1 MTDFLIRL
9 EIKSHPRFLA
19 LVRLIGYEVAKMAE
33 FRQDE
38 AKDFRLALDE
48 ACTNVIK
55 HSYHYDYTKPI
66 IINFYLYN
74 DRLETLIQDF
84 GEKVDPS
91 QIRSRPIDDIRPSG
105 LGVYIM
111 KKLMDVVEY
120 DPAVNE
126 GPRLKL
132 VKYKNKKRRGNVH
145 GD

>member
-1 MTDFLIRL
+1 MTNFPVRL
-9 EIKSHPRFLA
+9 EIRSHPRFLA
-19 LVRLIGYEVAKMAE
+19 LVRLIGYEVAKMSE
-33 FRQDE
+33 FSQDE
-38 AKDFRLALDE
+38 ARDFRLALDE

-66 IINFYLYN
+66 IISFYLYN
-74 DRLETLIQDF
+74 DRVEALIQDF

-91 QIRSRPIDDIRPSG
+91 QIRSRPIDEIRPSG

-120 DPAVNE
+120 DPTLNE

-132 VKYKNKKRRGNVH
+132 VKYKNREK
-145 GD
+145 

>member
-1 MTDFLIRL
+1 MTDHSNVIKL
-9 EIKSHPRFLA
+9 EIKSHPRFLT
-19 LVRLIGYEVAKMAE
+19 LVRILGYEVALMAE
-33 FRQDE
+33 FSQEE
-38 AKDFRLALDE
+38 ARDFKLALDE

-66 IINFYLYN
+66 IISFYLYS

-91 QIRSRPIDDIRPSG
+91 KIRSRPINDVKPSG

-111 KKLMDVVEY
+111 RKLMDVVEY
-120 DPAVNE
+120 DHTPSQ

-132 VKYKNKKRRGNVH
+132 VKYKK
-145 GD
+145 